1 MCIYTYEGKRVY
13 RYERRC
19 INIKMRERVYI
30 YTKRKYES
38 VFNKNIMLVL
48 KKYICL
54 YVCESAYTV

>member
-1 MCIYTYEGKRVY
+1 
-13 RYERRC
+13 
-19 INIKMRERVYI
+19 MRESVHMYI
-30 YTKRKYES
+30 CRKREYES